1 MIVGSGLI
9 AKAFID
15 GGALALRDTCFYA
28 AGVSNS
34 GCQDEREFQRESD
47 RLNAALDGCRIG
59 DRFVYF
65 SSCSIA
71 DPASCDSAY
80 VQHKLR
86 MEDLV
91 RTRARHLILRL
102 PQVAGNTPNPHTL
115 LNYLHA
121 RIARSERFHIWGG
134 ATRNI
139 IDVDDIV
146 KITLDLIK
154 TEGASAETINIANPR
169 STVMLDIVHALER
182 VLDTRALFDILD
194 KGSRVPIDT
203 GRITAS
209 ITRCRIA
216 FGDAYLGNIVE
227 KYYGGYGYEMDA
239 FAAARS
245 TPMAFFRLSS
255 WQLQR
260 WLRTAE

>member
-15 GGALALRDTCFYA
+15 GGAHALRDTCFYA

-34 GCQDEREFQRESD
+34 GCQDEREYLRERE
-47 RLNAALDGCRIG
+47 RLNAAMDGCRIG

-71 DPASCDSAY
+71 DPASRDSAY
-80 VQHKLR
+80 VQHKIR
-86 MEDLV
+86 MEDIV
-91 RTRARHLILRL
+91 RERTRHLILRL

-146 KITLDLIK
+146 KITMDLIA
-154 TEGASAETINIANPR
+154 TEGANAETINIANPR

-182 VLDTRALFDILD
+182 VLDTRAVFDIVD
-194 KGSRVPIDT
+194 KGARVPIDT
-203 GRITAS
+203 GRISAS
-209 ITRCRIA
+209 IGRCRIR

-227 KYYGGYGYEMDA
+227 KYYGGYGHEMDV
-239 FAAARS
+239 FPAARS
-245 TPMAFFRLSS
+245 ATMAGFRSHD
-255 WQLQR
+255 WQLQS
-260 WLRTAE
+260 

>member
-15 GGALALRDTCFYA
+15 GGAHALRDTCFYA

-34 GCQDEREFQRESD
+34 GCQDEREYLRERD
-47 RLNAALDGCRIG
+47 RLNAAMEGCRMG

-71 DPASCDSAY
+71 DPASQGSAY
-80 VQHKLR
+80 VQHKMR

-91 RTRARHLILRL
+91 RERARYLILRL
-102 PQVAGNTPNPHTL
+102 PQVAGKTPNPHTL
-115 LNYLHA
+115 LNYLHG

-146 KITLDLIK
+146 KITMDLIA
-154 TEGASAETINIANPR
+154 TEGANVETINIANPR
-169 STVMLDIVHALER
+169 SSVMLDIVHALER
-182 VLDTRALFDILD
+182 VLDTRAVFDVLD
-194 KGSRVPIDT
+194 KGARVPIDT
-203 GRITAS
+203 DRITAS
-209 ITRCRIA
+209 IKRCGIR
-216 FGDAYLGNIVE
+216 FGNAYLGNIIE
-227 KYYGGYGYEMDA
+227 KYYGAYDNEMYA
-239 FAAARS
+239 FPAGLS
-245 TPMAFFRLSS
+245 NRLIVPSGPV
-255 WQLQR
+255 WQL
-260 WLRTAE
+260 

>member
-9 AKAFID
+9 ARAFMQV
-15 GGALALRDTCFYA
+15 GANDLRSTCFYA
-28 AGVSNS
+28 AGVANS
-34 GCQDEREFQRESD
+34 GCQDEREFQRERD
-47 RLNAALDGCRIG
+47 RLNAALDGCRMG
-59 DRFVYF
+59 DRLVYF

-80 VQHKLR
+80 VHHKLR

-91 RTRARHLILRL
+91 RARARYLILRL

-121 RIARSERFHIWGG
+121 HIARSERFHIWGG

-146 KITLDLIK
+146 KITLDLIE
-154 TEGASAETINIANPR
+154 TEGASAETINIANPH
-169 STVMLDIVHALER
+169 STAMLDIVHALER
-182 VLDTRALFDILD
+182 VLDTRAVFDVLD
-194 KGSRVPIDT
+194 KGAKVPIDT

-209 ITRCRIA
+209 IRRCGIR
-216 FGDAYLGNIVE
+216 FGNAYLGNIIE
-227 KYYGGYGYEMDA
+227 KYYGAYNNEMYA
-239 FAAARS
+239 FPAS
-245 TPMAFFRLSS
+245 LSNRLIVPSGPV
-255 WQLQR
+255 WQL
-260 WLRTAE
+260 